1 MPDRARGAAG
11 AAAAGGVCRALRR
24 LSQRGRLQQRR
35 QGRGLFRTAHAC
47 CCGRR
52 GRARLHAE
60 QSQGLLRVT
69 NTRAAFCCSF
79 FFSRARARAP
89 REVFF
94 ARRVVSLSLSS
105 FDYFLS
111 RVFEY
116 SYAASR
122 AVCPSWKRED
132 SNVGRVC
139 SKRSPYFRR
148 SAPDDPEF
156 LPYYKMLKVGAPPPA
171 VAQKMATVTVCV
183 WLTFFEEE
191 GNAFQKSSR
200 FGERFFFSF
209 WRKTFL
215 RALGQRRQGRVAD
228 RGDGAVRV

>member
-1 MPDRARGAAG
+1 MAQLAPLPQEGCA
-11 AAAAGGVCRALRR
+11 
-24 LSQRGRLQQRR
+24 
-35 QGRGLFRTAHAC
+35 GLFDAC
-47 CCGRR
+47 RNVDDSSSDGKEEACSEPHTPVVADDEAALVSTPSKAKASFASQTRERR
-52 GRARLHAE
+52 FVAP
-60 QSQGLLRVT
+60 
-69 NTRAAFCCSF
+69 

-89 REVFF
+89 LERFF
-94 ARRVVSLSLSS
+94 SCGASSLSLSS